1 MNHAEHVPTRSA
13 SGRGRRPGRVWPRR
27 VVLVLVWLAAP
38 VLILVAFEGVLRAGG
53 YGQSTRF
60 AYKKKIDQRAYYVVN
75 NAFYF
80 QFLYGHE
87 DALGVMPYDRVIPAR
102 KDPGAYRIV
111 LLGGSAAQGWQAWDY
126 NLGRVL
132 LTMLRTAFPETRF
145 ELFTAAYYGMN
156 SHVMRH
162 VAQQCVKMAP
172 DLYVVYLGNNE
183 TVGPFGLM
191 SVLGRKNV
199 SSRRL
204 DWLIRAH
211 VFASDLRLMQLF
223 GDKAQEYTFRQVG
236 GLQWGFSAPVE
247 RMDDPRLLRVYRHYE
262 DNLDAICSAAGR
274 ADAAVALCTV
284 GANLRDWR
292 PFASR
297 NRADLSDAERGQ
309 WNALYETGKQH
320 EERGAWQEALE
331 HYRQAAD
338 IDATHAELEFRMG
351 TCFWRLDDYANARRS
366 FIEAGEHGFTFDHAN
381 AHITDAVRRVAAQRG
396 EQGVFLV
403 DAAQALADNSPHG
416 IPGREFFYDHMH
428 LRFEGNYVVARAIF
442 ESLTPRLPERIRG
455 DTAAAIEAP
464 SVEACAECM
473 GLSPGVRLGRVNQAL
488 KSLSGLGQNQP
499 TEHLYALR
507 TDLEQQV
514 GDRLTPSICEG
525 FGRASELNPDD
536 FQVRWEYVR
545 SLNALHD
552 FENAEAQARE
562 LVQRYPY
569 MWRSQWALC
578 DTLAQSGQVDQ
589 AIDVF
594 RKLLDDYPEVA
605 ETHYQRGQLLIRAG
619 RPEEALA
626 AFRKAGAM
634 KPVSDMARYGEGQAL
649 AEMGDWQG
657 AVRVYRQA
665 IDINPHG
672 EMAYQAMASVLG
684 EHALPQDAVKTW
696 QEMLQAHPEEPV
708 AQFYLARALQAAG
721 DLDGALERY
730 KTASEMNPAFV
741 GRTANALAR
750 GGSAALGQA
759 KLDEAI
765 AAFRAA
771 LSVDP
776 NHAHALGALGN
787 ALVRKGDLEAAKRH
801 YRQAVS
807 RNPRSSNL
815 LGPYDDLLRRTVDA
829 PARGAAW
836 QALADSIED
845 NALVYYYLGLARE
858 EEGDADGAAAA
869 YRDAGRAREEN
880 PYAMAL
886 VGTSLVRLER
896 YRDALEPL
904 EAAIEKDP
912 ANAPNLRPVLI
923 KALCAVGDL
932 AKARQQTD
940 LCRDQGIELSED
952 IEQALRGE
960 AGEPV
965 AEAP

>member
-1 MNHAEHVPTRSA
+1 MPSESA
-13 SGRGRRPGRVWPRR
+13 SGRGRRPGRVWGRR
-27 VVLVLVWLAAP
+27 VLLVLVWLAAP

-60 AYKKKIDQRAYYVVN
+60 VYKKKIDRRAYYVVN
-75 NAFYF
+75 NPFYF
-80 QFLYGHE
+80 QFLYGQE
-87 DALGVMPYDRVIPAR
+87 DALGMMPYDRVIPAR
-102 KDPGAYRIV
+102 KAPGAYRIV

-126 NLGRVL
+126 NVGRVL

-162 VAQQCVKMAP
+162 IAQQCIKMDP

-204 DWLIRAH
+204 DWLIKAH

-223 GDKAQEYTFRQVG
+223 GEKAQEYTFRQVG

-262 DNLDAICSAAGR
+262 DNLEAICCAAQR
-274 ADAAVALCTV
+274 AEAAVALCTV
-284 GANLRDWR
+284 GGNQRDWR

-309 WNALYETGKQH
+309 WNALYESGKQH
-320 EERGAWQEALE
+320 EERGAWQEALD
-331 HYRQAAD
+331 HYRPAAD

-351 TCFWRLDDYANARRS
+351 TCFWKLKDYANARRF

-381 AHITDAVRRVAAQRG
+381 AHITNAVRRVAAQRG

-428 LRFEGNYVVARAIF
+428 LRFEGNYVVARAVF
-442 ESLTPRLPERIRG
+442 DSLAPRLPERIRG
-455 DTAAAIEAP
+455 DTAGAIEVP
-464 SVEACAECM
+464 SVEACAERM
-473 GLSPGVRLGRVNQAL
+473 GLSPGVRLGHVNQAL
-488 KSLSGLGQNQP
+488 RCLSGLGQNQP

-507 TDLEQQV
+507 TELEQEV

-525 FGRASELNPDD
+525 FGRAAELNPDD
-536 FQVRWEYVR
+536 FQVRWEYVQ
-545 SLNALHD
+545 SLNALRD
-552 FENAEAQARE
+552 FEKAEVQARE

-589 AIDVF
+589 AIEAF
-594 RKLLDDYPEVA
+594 GKLLDDYPEVA

-634 KPVSDMARYGEGQAL
+634 KSVSDMARYGEGQAL

-657 AVRVYRQA
+657 AVRAYCQA

-672 EMAYQAMASVLG
+672 EMAYQAMGSVLG
-684 EHALPQDAVKTW
+684 EHARPQEAVDTW
-696 QEMLQAHPEEPV
+696 HEIVQAHPDKAV
-708 AQFYLARALQAAG
+708 AQFYLAGALQAAG
-721 DLDGALERY
+721 DLDGALECYRA
-730 KTASEMNPAFV
+730 ASEMDPAFV
-741 GRTANALAR
+741 GRTANALAQ
-750 GGSAALGQA
+750 GASASLGEGE
-759 KLDEAI
+759 LDEAI

-771 LSVDP
+771 LSVDA

-787 ALVRKGDLEAAKRH
+787 ALVQKGDLDAAQHH
-801 YRQAVS
+801 YRQVAS

-815 LGPYDDLLRRTVDA
+815 LASYDNLLRGTGDA
-829 PARGAAW
+829 PARATAW
-836 QALADSIED
+836 QALADTIED
-845 NALVYYYLGLARE
+845 NALVCYYLGLAWE
-858 EEGDADGAAAA
+858 DQGDADRAAAA
-869 YRDAGRAREEN
+869 FRDAGRAREAN

-886 VGTSLVRLER
+886 AGTSLVRLER

-904 EAAIEKDP
+904 ETALDKDP
-912 ANAPNLRPVLI
+912 ANGPNLRPMLI

-932 AKARQQTD
+932 AKARQQAD
-940 LCRDQGIELSED
+940 LCRDQGIELPED

-960 AGEPV
+960 ACAGV